1 MGDQQ
6 TDPARESAPDAVSG
20 AEVTAFVGE
29 RVRELRR
36 GLDLTL
42 ERFAERADIS
52 IGMLSKIEN
61 GQTSPSLATL
71 AALAGAAGV
80 PLTSLF
86 RGLDEERDALLVR
99 AGQGIPIDHEGASD
113 GRVYEDLGSL
123 RGPRREIEPVLVT
136 IEDEGE
142 VFPLFQHPGVEFL
155 HVLEGRFEY
164 GYGAKRYELAAGD
177 TLQFQ
182 GEVPHGPTRLIE
194 VPVRF
199 LSLKVQQPG

>member
-1 MGDQQ
+1 MVQH
-6 TDPARESAPDAVSG
+6 DPARASATEPVSG

-36 GLDLTL
+36 DLDLTL
-42 ERFAERADIS
+42 ERFAERAGIS

-71 AALAGAAGV
+71 AGLAGAAGV

-99 AGQGIPIDHEGASD
+99 AGQGIPIDHEGANE
-113 GRVYEDLGSL
+113 GRIYEDLGAL

-136 IEDEGE
+136 ILDDSE
-142 VFPLFQHPGVEFL
+142 VFPLFQHPGVEL
-155 HVLEGRFEY
+155 LYVLEGRFEY
-164 GYGAKRYELAAGD
+164 GYGSKRYELAVGD

-199 LSLKVQQPG
+199 LTMKVQTPG

>member
-1 MGDQQ
+1 MVRQHH
-6 TDPARESAPDAVSG
+6 DPARAAAADTVTG

-71 AALAGAAGV
+71 AGLAGAAGV

-123 RGPRREIEPVLVT
+123 RGARREIEPVLVT
-136 IEDEGE
+136 IAEPDE
-142 VFPLFQHPGVEFL
+142 VFPLFQHAGVEFL
-155 HVLEGRFEY
+155 HMLEGRMEY
-164 GYGAKRYELAAGD
+164 GYGTKRYDLGPGD
-177 TLQFQ
+177 TLQFH
-182 GEVPHGPTRLIE
+182 GEVPHGPTRIVE

-199 LSLKVQQPG
+199 LSLKVQPLG